1 MEMGRNKLDKFAE
14 NLTFRN
20 FFQLPYEEISVKE
33 VDIKGK
39 WHSDFFKN
47 QHPIV
52 LELGCGKGEYT
63 IELAQR
69 HPDKNFIGVDRKGAR
84 MWTGC
89 KFSVENE
96 LNNVAFIRTQI
107 QFLTNFF
114 AENEISEIWL
124 TFPDPQPKRSKTN
137 KRLTASYYLDIY
149 RQILK
154 PGGYIHLKTDNK
166 LLFDFTIEV
175 IERLKY
181 NLLEKKEDIYASEID
196 DPALAIQTH
205 YEKMWIS
212 QGLPI
217 HYLKFSMI

>member
-69 HPDKNFIGVDRKGAR
+69 HPDKIL
-84 MWTGC
+84 
-89 KFSVENE
+89 SV
-96 LNNVAFIRTQI
+96 
-107 QFLTNFF
+107 
-114 AENEISEIWL
+114 
-124 TFPDPQPKRSKTN
+124 
-137 KRLTASYYLDIY
+137 
-149 RQILK
+149 
-154 PGGYIHLKTDNK
+154 
-166 LLFDFTIEV
+166 
-175 IERLKY
+175 
-181 NLLEKKEDIYASEID
+181 
-196 DPALAIQTH
+196 
-205 YEKMWIS
+205 
-212 QGLPI
+212 
-217 HYLKFSMI
+217 

>member
-1 MEMGRNKLDKFAE
+1 
-14 NLTFRN
+14 
-20 FFQLPYEEISVKE
+20 
-33 VDIKGK
+33 
-39 WHSDFFKN
+39 
-47 QHPIV
+47 
-52 LELGCGKGEYT
+52 
-63 IELAQR
+63 
-69 HPDKNFIGVDRKGAR
+69 

-181 NLLEKKEDIYASEID
+181 NLLEKK
-196 DPALAIQTH
+196 
-205 YEKMWIS
+205 
-212 QGLPI
+212 
-217 HYLKFSMI
+217 